1 MLTLLKS
8 GIDDVIAELVVILSE
23 HRAASDSHSLP
34 AEVEEPDIEAND
46 ILPLPRPIGR
56 TVSTAEVAGVSA
68 RLRREVKNHIRRPT
82 TPIQDEGSRESS
94 RARTP
99 RSQLRGPSR
108 LEHSRNSSL
117 APLGPVP
124 YFQNAWD
131 RFAHVQTDA
140 IINLIK
146 DGSLGV
152 QDVLRIEAGMP
163 SLQSVYADRLPKA
176 WTSSLVAST
185 PLGSA
190 QAQTATD
197 RLKAEALDTE
207 EADEQEAPCSEALTK
222 AYSLLFGLG
231 QLTTELCELH
241 TIVCAPRDRRLHFH
255 ILEAR
260 SWCFWRSSDV
270 SMSLHAALASLR
282 GGEYTAPAIS
292 YVDRFVRMEQCLRS
306 DRSLCKLVMDSMLS

>member
-1 MLTLLKS
+1 M
-8 GIDDVIAELVVILSE
+8 ILSE
-23 HRAASDSHSLP
+23 HRAASDSHSSS
-34 AEVEEPDIEAND
+34 ADVEEPDVEANQVD
-46 ILPLPRPIGR
+46 LSLPRPIGR

-82 TPIQDEGSRESS
+82 TPIREDSSRESS
-94 RARTP
+94 RARQA
-99 RSQLRGPSR
+99 RSQSRGTSR
-108 LEHSRNSSL
+108 LEYSRNSSGD
-117 APLGPVP
+117 PLGPVP
-124 YFQNAWD
+124 YFQNAWN

-190 QAQTATD
+190 QVQTTPD
-197 RLKAEALDTE
+197 RVKTESLDTE
-207 EADEQEAPCSEALTK
+207 QVDEQEAPCSEALTK

-241 TIVCAPRDRRLHFH
+241 TVVSAPRSRKVHFH
-255 ILEAR
+255 IFEAR

-270 SMSLHAALASLR
+270 AMSLQAALASLR
-282 GGEYTAPAIS
+282 GEEYTAPAVS
-292 YVDRFVRMEQCLRS
+292 YVDRFMRIEHWLRS
-306 DRSLCKLVMDSMLS
+306 DRSLCKPILAECSR